1 MHPINSSFIEYFRE
15 IEKVL
20 KDKDTRRALRRSIN
34 SYRESFKDA
43 ILRYPRTFSIC
54 KKVVGIEKIV
64 PTIHDALIIAEVIWG
79 YAKYTMPSYIS
90 IIAGLFAYLST

>member
-1 MHPINSSFIEYFRE
+1 MLFLDIHAHSVF
-15 IEKVL
+15 V
-20 KDKDTRRALRRSIN
+20 
-34 SYRESFKDA
+34 
-43 ILRYPRTFSIC
+43 

-90 IIAGLFAYLST
+90 IIAGPFAYLST